1 MLVNTTLV
9 IKMMSRPNV
18 NGSVGNYVPVP
29 LLKMNP
35 LNAKLY
41 TSEYATKNSEYIEG
55 LKESIIDKGL
65 DKPIR
70 TYNDGKTLIDGHHR
84 LLAMKKAGFTEIPID
99 ITDIP
104 VSDIEDN
111 PLGTMELLARNNMT
125 HANLYTDWQRWE
137 SATTYR
143 EMFKKENEYDIIK
156 SEYIDFGK
164 AISFSW
170 DKIQSVEKLLYGYE
184 YTIPKGNDR
193 GTKEWIAPRCG
204 EDGKSD
210 LIGRLIKDEH
220 SISHCVKT
228 QIKDHFINKAES
240 ERPFLDA
247 HTDLDLEQAVR
258 NVLKEAQKYV
268 QAVKGYTANFYGEE
282 VALGA
287 SQDANV
293 LTGMLHGGVT
303 KLLPTAL
310 KHELGIESEAPDFG
324 AHFDVVAD
332 EDQDALDNKSWEL
345 EVKTSA
351 GLNERWTTGSVKT
364 GYNLFVRSNSDF
376 TRFAAFYVYVPDQY
390 LTLDK
395 SATPVWK
402 DCWVGSGGMFTNRKL
417 DKNCL
422 FRLLNPMMP
431 KIADNPVRGK
441 VLVGDIEFTSREGV
455 QIHTEKLD

>member
-1 MLVNTTLV
+1 
-9 IKMMSRPNV
+9 MSRPIV
-18 NGSVGNYVPVP
+18 NGKVDKFVPVGQI
-29 LLKMNP
+29 KMNP
-35 LNAKLY
+35 LNAEVYNKN
-41 TSEYATKNSEYIEG
+41 YASKNGQYITG
-55 LKESIIDKGL
+55 LKESIMSKGL
-65 DKPIR
+65 DKSMR
-70 TYNDGKTLIDGHHR
+70 TYADGETLIDGHHR
-84 LLAMKKAGFTEIPID
+84 FLALVEAQCDEVPIEV
-99 ITDIP
+99 TDVP
-104 VSDIEDN
+104 VSDITDN

-125 HANLYTDWQRWE
+125 HANLYSDWERWL
-137 SATTYR
+137 SASKYR
-143 EMFKKENEYDIIK
+143 QKFEEANGYEITK
-156 SEYIDFGK
+156 SEYTDYGK
-164 AISFSW
+164 AISFTW
-170 DKIQSVEKLLYGYE
+170 DKISNVEKLLNGYW
-184 YTIPKGNDR
+184 YTIPKGDDK
-193 GTKEWIAPRCG
+193 GKKEWIAPRKG
-204 EDGKSD
+204 DDGKSD

-220 SISHCVKT
+220 SITHCVKT
-228 QIKDHFINKAES
+228 QLKDHFTNKAES

-268 QAVKGYTANFYGEE
+268 QAVKGYTSNFYGEE

-332 EDQDALDNKSWEL
+332 EGQEALDNKSWEL

-395 SATPVWK
+395 GANLVWK

-422 FRLLNPMMP
+422 FRLLNPMM
-431 KIADNPVRGK
+431 KRIADNPVRGK
-441 VLVGDIEFTSREGV
+441 VLVGEIEFTSREGV

>member
-1 MLVNTTLV
+1 
-9 IKMMSRPNV
+9 
-18 NGSVGNYVPVP
+18 
-29 LLKMNP
+29 
-35 LNAKLY
+35 
-41 TSEYATKNSEYIEG
+41 
-55 LKESIIDKGL
+55 
-65 DKPIR
+65 
-70 TYNDGKTLIDGHHR
+70 
-84 LLAMKKAGFTEIPID
+84 TEIPID

-143 EMFKKENEYDIIK
+143 EMFKKENGYDIIK

-268 QAVKGYTANFYGEE
+268 QAVKGY
-282 VALGA
+282 
-287 SQDANV
+287 
-293 LTGMLHGGVT
+293 
-303 KLLPTAL
+303 
-310 KHELGIESEAPDFG
+310 
-324 AHFDVVAD
+324 
-332 EDQDALDNKSWEL
+332 
-345 EVKTSA
+345 
-351 GLNERWTTGSVKT
+351 
-364 GYNLFVRSNSDF
+364 
-376 TRFAAFYVYVPDQY
+376 
-390 LTLDK
+390 
-395 SATPVWK
+395 
-402 DCWVGSGGMFTNRKL
+402 
-417 DKNCL
+417 
-422 FRLLNPMMP
+422 
-431 KIADNPVRGK
+431 
-441 VLVGDIEFTSREGV
+441 
-455 QIHTEKLD
+455 

>member
-1 MLVNTTLV
+1 
-9 IKMMSRPNV
+9 MSRPIV
-18 NGSVGNYVPVP
+18 NGKVDKFVPVGQI
-29 LLKMNP
+29 KMNP
-35 LNAKLY
+35 LNAEVYNKN
-41 TSEYATKNSEYIEG
+41 YASKNGEYITG
-55 LKESIIDKGL
+55 LKESIMSKGL
-65 DKPIR
+65 DKSMR
-70 TYNDGKTLIDGHHR
+70 TYSDGITLIDGHHR
-84 LLAMKKAGFTEIPID
+84 FLALIEAQCDEVPIEV
-99 ITDIP
+99 TDVP
-104 VSDIEDN
+104 VSDITDN

-125 HANLYTDWQRWE
+125 HANLYSDWERWL
-137 SATTYR
+137 SASKYR
-143 EMFKKENEYDIIK
+143 QKFEEANGYEITK
-156 SEYIDFGK
+156 SEYTDYGK

-170 DKIQSVEKLLYGYE
+170 DKIANVEKLLNGYW
-184 YTIPKGNDR
+184 YTIPKGDDK
-193 GTKEWIAPRCG
+193 GKKEWIAPRKG
-204 EDGKSD
+204 DDGKSD

-220 SISHCVKT
+220 SITHCVKT
-228 QIKDHFINKAES
+228 QLKDHFTNKAES

-268 QAVKGYTANFYGEE
+268 QAVKGYTSNFYGEE

-324 AHFDVVAD
+324 AHFDV
-332 EDQDALDNKSWEL
+332 
-345 EVKTSA
+345 
-351 GLNERWTTGSVKT
+351 
-364 GYNLFVRSNSDF
+364 RSNSDF

-395 SATPVWK
+395 GANLVWK

-431 KIADNPVRGK
+431 DIADNPVRGK
-441 VLVGDIEFTSREGV
+441 VLVGEIEFTSREGV